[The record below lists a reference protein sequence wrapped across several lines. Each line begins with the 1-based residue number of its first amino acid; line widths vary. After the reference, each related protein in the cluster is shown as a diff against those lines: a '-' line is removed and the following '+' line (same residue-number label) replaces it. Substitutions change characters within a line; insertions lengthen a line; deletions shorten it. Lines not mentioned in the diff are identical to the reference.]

1 MPALN
6 DQSKLGLSNRFHVTI
21 DSHDLGSWAKVDGL
35 DVSWD
40 IAEYRAGD
48 GGNYRWYFPGNT
60 KYSNIKLA
68 RAACQDSKSVKDWL
82 KSNSFGHKL
91 GTGQITLNDS
101 GHNPVIDWTIEGAY
115 PVKWSISGFDAG
127 ASSVAVETLELVH
140 LGFLD
145 DHKSPQV

>member
-1 MPALN
+1 M
-6 DQSKLGLSNRFHVTI
+6 I

-68 RAACQDSKSVKDWL
+68 RAAC
-82 KSNSFGHKL
+82 
-91 GTGQITLNDS
+91 GT
-101 GHNPVIDWTIEGAY
+101 PR
-115 PVKWSISGFDAG
+115 
-127 ASSVAVETLELVH
+127 ASRN
-140 LGFLD
+140 G
-145 DHKSPQV
+145 